1 MNRVRGRA
9 VQVRHSGDTLAPQPQ
24 NAPDKSSEAAAQNRE
39 PAEWQWTSL
48 IAIALGIGIVVLVA
62 VLHGSALSSL
72 LQLPAALI
80 VAGGTLAATLVSY
93 SPRAIADAVRAA
105 YRAFRSP
112 DEDFDELSAHLVALA
127 IRGHRRG
134 LLSLDPEIESVRDP
148 FLRNGL
154 TLVVDGASRED
165 LQAGLRTERLA
176 LEAREDVPPRIFET
190 AAGYAPTLGI
200 LGAVIG
206 LMRVMESLATP
217 AAVGHGIATAFV
229 ATIYGLGAAN
239 LILLPIGARLR
250 ERAAAQTQRRELV
263 AEALFD
269 VHSRLNPRMVAHKAR
284 SFALQLPGLEEIAK
298 RVPLKGP
305 AATRAIE

>member
-1 MNRVRGRA
+1 MNPVRRRA
-9 VQVRHSGDTLAPQPQ
+9 ATDWRGGEASATLPTT
-24 NAPDKSSEAAAQNRE
+24 ETAQNTTAQQRE
-39 PAEWQWTSL
+39 PSEWQWTSL
-48 IAIALGIGIVVLVA
+48 VAIALGVGIVVLVV

-72 LQLPAALI
+72 VQLPAALI
-80 VAGGTLAATLVSY
+80 VTGGTVAATLVSY
-93 SPRAIADAVRAA
+93 SPRTIAVAVRAA

-154 TLVVDGASRED
+154 ILVVDGASREE
-165 LQAGLRTERLA
+165 LHAGLRTERLA

-206 LMRVMESLATP
+206 LMRVMENLAAP

-229 ATIYGLGAAN
+229 ATIYGLGIAN

-250 ERAAAQTQRRELV
+250 ERAAAQAQRRELV

-284 SFALQLPGLEEIAK
+284 SFALQMPSLEEIAK
-298 RVPLKGP
+298 RVPLGSP
-305 AATRAIE
+305 AAARTLE